1 MDYIEFLNAKPV
13 QRSWVTIGAFDGV
26 HTGHQMLFKKLVDG
40 ARQADCPSIAI
51 TFDPLPALFFRRIK
65 TDHMLSTTSERVAM
79 IRSMGIDQV
88 IVLDFTQELA
98 DVDAET
104 FMAEVKSALGLEKML
119 AGFNFTLGKDHA
131 GTVAAL
137 KKIGN
142 DINFNVEVLPP
153 IRHGQDIVSSSNIRK
168 LLKNGEVAKAAIFL
182 GRPYHL
188 EGPVVHG
195 EHRGGKLGIPTAN
208 LSIPAERLLPAIGV
222 YATLAHVEGSTYL
235 SVTNVGVRPTFDNP
249 LAFPRVEPHL
259 LDTDQTF
266 YDKTLKL
273 EFIEFLRPE
282 VRFPDSRALVEQIQ
296 QDIQKS
302 RKILANVK

>member
-1 MDYIEFLNAKPV
+1 M
-13 QRSWVTIGAFDGV
+13 T
-26 HTGHQMLFKKLVDG
+26 
-40 ARQADCPSIAI
+40 
-51 TFDPLPALFFRRIK
+51 
-65 TDHMLSTTSERVAM
+65 
-79 IRSMGIDQV
+79 
-88 IVLDFTQELA
+88 
-98 DVDAET
+98 
-104 FMAEVKSALGLEKML
+104 EVKSALGLEKML

-142 DINFNVEVLPP
+142 DLSFNLEVLPP
-153 IRHGQDIVSSSNIRK
+153 IRHGLDIVSSSNIRK
-168 LLKNGEVAKAAIFL
+168 LLKNGEVAKAAVFL

-222 YATLAHVEGSTYL
+222 YATLAHVDGRTYL

-249 LAFPRVEPHL
+249 LSFPRVEPHL

-266 YDKTLKL
+266 YDKMLKL

-296 QDIQKS
+296 QDIQKT
-302 RKILANVK
+302 RKILADVK